1 MEATS
6 NALRHGMY
14 QLRDGHLELRSVKPQ
29 VTVINNTAPV
39 KAVLCF
45 ENGIKTLKPV
55 LDSDGRFVPS
65 VQATDRD
72 IDHGVDIPFPW
83 VSENTRIMEVPR
95 NNNLLLQVPSSDLE
109 NNPSG
114 GGHISGVVLQHS

>member
-1 MEATS
+1 MEATP